1 MRYCVTTL
9 ALLAGAATGLAQTTG
24 PSSSV
29 EPYVEGSIPG
39 VSVTSMLTVG
49 DSPTGS
55 GYRMV
60 GIPDGLGAID
70 NGDGTFTLL
79 MNHELGPT
87 AGIVRAHGAAG
98 AFVSKW
104 VIDAATLEVVAGEDQ
119 IQRVFVWEPGTG
131 FVESLSEALNRLCSA
146 DLPPVSAFF
155 DSTSGLG
162 TTDRIYLS
170 GEETRPPF
178 SADHGRAFAH
188 IVTGDDAGISY
199 EIPGVGKMAHENVL
213 ASHFEQVKTI
223 VIPMDDA
230 DAATAPGPAPC
241 ELYVYVGEKQS
252 EGSVVDKA
260 GLTNGTLYGVRVVR
274 ADGTVVAEESVELG
288 FGDATT
294 GFIGEARFEMVDLG
308 DVKDTTGIELQ
319 TQSIDLDI
327 TRWQRIE
334 DGAWDPRMSKANDFY
349 WVTTASSSRNSR
361 LFVNRFDDISN
372 PEAGGVIEI
381 LLRGDEGQVTMD
393 NMGMDGFGNVVI
405 QEDPGGSSR
414 LAKIWNYNVDSSVLT
429 EIAAS
434 AAKFFTEGLPDFL
447 TTNEESSGAFYAGDL
462 LGEGWWLMDMQVHTS
477 AGDPELVELGQLYA
491 LFNPFSACR
500 ADFDGDSALTIF
512 DFLAFQNAFD
522 AGDLAA
528 DLDGDGTLTLFDF
541 LAFQNA
547 FDAGCVLN

>member
-274 ADGTVVAEESVELG
+274 ADGTVVAEESDEFG

-477 AGDPELVELGQLYA
+477 SMPCSTPSAPAGPT
-491 LFNPFSACR
+491 SM
-500 ADFDGDSALTIF
+500 
-512 DFLAFQNAFD
+512 
-522 AGDLAA
+522 
-528 DLDGDGTLTLFDF
+528 GT
-541 LAFQNA
+541 AR
-547 FDAGCVLN
+547 

>member
-1 MRYCVTTL
+1 MRSSIIVLTM
-9 ALLAGAATGLAQTTG
+9 LAGAASGLAQTTG

-29 EPYVEGSIPG
+29 EPYVVASVPG
-39 VSVTSMLTVG
+39 VTVSSILTVG

-60 GIPDGLGAID
+60 GIPDGLGGLD

-79 MNHELGPT
+79 MNHELSPT
-87 AGIVRAHGAAG
+87 AGIAREHGGMG

-104 VIDAATLEVVAGEDQ
+104 TIDSTTLEVIAGEDQ
-119 IQRVFVWEPGTG
+119 IKRLFAWVPGTG
-131 FVESLSEALNRLCSA
+131 YVESFSEALNRLCSA

-178 SADHGRAFAH
+178 NPDHGRAFAH

-213 ASHFEQVKTI
+213 ASPFEQVKTI

-252 EGSVVDKA
+252 DGSVVDKA
-260 GLTNGTLYGVRVVR
+260 GLTNGTLYGVRVIR
-274 ADGTVVAEESVELG
+274 LDGTVVAEESNEFG
-288 FGDATT
+288 FGDAST
-294 GFIGEARFEMVDLG
+294 GYIGQARFEMVDLG
-308 DVKDTTGIELQ
+308 DVKDTTGIDLQ
-319 TQSIDLDI
+319 SESIALDI

-334 DGAWDPRMSKANDFY
+334 DGAWDPRTARANDFY

-361 LFVNRFDDISN
+361 LFVNRFDDITN
-372 PEAGGVIEI
+372 PEAGGEIEI
-381 LLRGDEGQVTMD
+381 LLRGDEGQITMD

-414 LAKIWNYNVDSSVLT
+414 LAKIWNYNVDRAQLV

-434 AAKFFTEGLPDFL
+434 ANKFFTDGQPDFL

-462 LGEGWWLMDMQVHTS
+462 LGAGWWLMDMQVHTS
-477 AGDPELVELGQLYA
+477 AGDPELVEQGQLYA
-491 LFNPFSACR
+491 LFNPFSACV
-500 ADFDGDSALTIF
+500 ADFDGSGGLDIF

-522 AGDLAA
+522 AGDASA
-528 DLDGDGTLTLFDF
+528 DIDGDGELTIFDF

-547 FDAGCVLN
+547 FEAGCVLN

>member
-1 MRYCVTTL
+1 MRYAALTL
-9 ALLAGAATGLAQTTG
+9 TFLAGTTASLAQTTG
-24 PSSSV
+24 PTSSV
-29 EPYVEGSIPG
+29 EPYVDASIAG
-39 VSVTSMLTVG
+39 VRTASILTVG
-49 DSPTGS
+49 DAPAGS
-55 GYRMV
+55 TYRMV
-60 GIPDGLGAID
+60 GIPDGLGGFD

-79 MNHELGPT
+79 MNHELGAT
-87 AGIVRAHGAAG
+87 AGIVRAHGATG

-104 VIDAATLEVVAGEDQ
+104 VIDSTTLEVIAGEDQ
-119 IQRVFVWEPGTG
+119 INRVFVWEPGMG
-131 FVESLSEALNRLCSA
+131 FVESFAEAFERLCSA
-146 DLPPVSAFF
+146 DLPPVTAFF

-162 TTDRIYLS
+162 TTERIYLS

-199 EIPGVGKMAHENVL
+199 EISGVGKMSHENVL
-213 ASHFEQVKTI
+213 ASPFEQAKTI

-241 ELYVYVGEKQS
+241 ELYVYVGEKQG

-274 ADGTVVAEESVELG
+274 ADGAVVAEESDEFG

-294 GFIGEARFEMVDLG
+294 GYVGQARFEMVDLG
-308 DVKDTTGIELQ
+308 DVKDMSGVELQ
-319 TQSIDLDI
+319 TTSIDLDI

-334 DGAWDPRMSKANDFY
+334 DGAWDPRSNKANDFY

-361 LFVNRFDDISN
+361 LFVNRFDDITN

-381 LLRGDEGQVTMD
+381 LLQGDEGQVTMD

-414 LAKIWNYNVDSSVLT
+414 LAKIWNYNVDSLMLT

-434 AAKFFTEGLPDFL
+434 AAKYFTEGLPDFL
-447 TTNEESSGAFYAGDL
+447 TANEESSGAFYAGDL

-477 AGDPELVELGQLYA
+477 AGDPELVEQGQLYA

-500 ADFDGDSALTIF
+500 ADFDGSGELDIF

-528 DLDGDGTLTLFDF
+528 DLDGDSSLTLFDF
-541 LAFQNA
+541 LAFQNT
-547 FDAGCVLN
+547 FDAGCAFN